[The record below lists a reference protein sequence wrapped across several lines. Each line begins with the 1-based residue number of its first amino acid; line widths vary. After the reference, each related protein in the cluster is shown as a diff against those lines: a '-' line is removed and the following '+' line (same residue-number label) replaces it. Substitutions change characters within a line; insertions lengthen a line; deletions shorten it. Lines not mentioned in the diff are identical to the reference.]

1 MTAPKDGVPLLG
13 DLRFSKRSIQM
24 EKNQQI
30 EILIPQLINAAY
42 SLSEEVSEEQRLAI
56 LQRMPANSLE
66 PKKATAVSDETAE

>member
-1 MTAPKDGVPLLG
+1 
-13 DLRFSKRSIQM
+13 M

-56 LQRMPANSLE
+56 LQRIPTNSTE